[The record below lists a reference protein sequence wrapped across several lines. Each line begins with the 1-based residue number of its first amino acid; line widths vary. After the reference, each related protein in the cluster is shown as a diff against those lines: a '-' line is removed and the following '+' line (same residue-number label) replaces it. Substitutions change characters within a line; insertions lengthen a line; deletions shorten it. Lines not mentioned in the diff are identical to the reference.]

1 MRGYAAAMKSFLTA
15 IVTLGG
21 MGAWWVFA
29 TNSGFTTVV
38 DVMGL
43 LAVGVLV
50 PFGMEQLIPR

>member
-1 MRGYAAAMKSFLTA
+1 MKSFLTA